1 MCNTKARYSR
11 ITASLQIKK
20 DNIFGIFRIGRGDG
34 LGREKKNAIKHIVLW
49 ICKAYNK
56 SQLLL
61 YSEVIM
67 KKKKFQF
74 FPIKI
79 MSRILIDFH
88 QCNHTLATCTEKSND
103 IFGYMQC

>member
-1 MCNTKARYSR
+1 MIYTKCMCNTKARYSR

-34 LGREKKNAIKHIVLW
+34 LGKKNAIKHIVLW

-61 YSEVIM
+61 YSKVEM
-67 KKKKFQF
+67 KKKKRISNF
-74 FPIKI
+74 FP
-79 MSRILIDFH
+79 SRLCLEF
-88 QCNHTLATCTEKSND
+88 
-103 IFGYMQC
+103 